1 MKVHILE
8 TGLDIFIF
16 CLIFKTGTVA
26 LIQTR
31 WLNLQEYQSKTL
43 MADNGLHVQ
52 RFKVTDN
59 AEEAVQIAKELSKFE
74 TLRRKSGSEHCKNP

>member
-1 MKVHILE
+1 MFWR
-8 TGLDIFIF
+8 LDWTFLFF
-16 CLIFKTGTVA
+16 CLIFQTGAVA

-59 AEEAVQIAKELSKFE
+59 AKEAVQIAKELSKCK
-74 TLRRKSGSEHCKNP
+74 TLRRKFGSTLCKNS